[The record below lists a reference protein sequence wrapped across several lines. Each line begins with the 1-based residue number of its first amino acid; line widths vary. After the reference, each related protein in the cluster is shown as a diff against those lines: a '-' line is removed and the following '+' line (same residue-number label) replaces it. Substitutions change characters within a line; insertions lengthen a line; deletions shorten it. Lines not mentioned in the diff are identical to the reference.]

1 MKALFEQ
8 QTSFIERLRIILL
21 IIAAFFILG
30 IMGLYFSSRGF
41 LSGLQDISRTNQI
54 LNFTSTSLQALSASE
69 ENLEK
74 LTAKSTS
81 QSLIPFHEASR
92 ISLQNIFEASR
103 ISGHLPGIR
112 SKLTEAE
119 QAVLHYQSAVES
131 IVGRNDL
138 NFETLRSE
146 VLVAKQFVMDAEEGL
161 RETQILLKNESDDI
175 FNDIYNNRFDPLIVA
190 SFLSLVFFAFVV
202 IVGLSSAKRLGL
214 SLSNLTKATDAVSE
228 GDLNYIAPILESD
241 EFGKLTFE
249 FNSMVQSLQD
259 KQLKLTEAMEKVTRL
274 QTITNSFSGALLP
287 GEVFDVIVMDV
298 YKALKADIGTLSLL
312 NEEGNLLNN
321 RLIGFS
327 QEHEVQFASLSMNAV
342 SPMVT
347 LVKTGEPRFIE
358 DVEILKADYPNGYNN
373 LMNLRVQSTAYLP
386 LIVGDQIYGGLN
398 FGFREKRT
406 FSGEDEEFMM
416 ALTRQCAQA
425 LHRARLYKSATD
437 AIQVRDEF
445 LSIASHELRTPL
457 TPLKLQ
463 LQNMSRQ
470 VRKGQ
475 IQIEKPEQVLRVI
488 DSSDRQ
494 VDRLITLIDDLLDV
508 SRISAGKLSLNIEVF
523 DFGAM
528 VVDVITHYTSQTKDL
543 QDLVQVEIEKN
554 IYCSADRVR
563 MEQVVINFL
572 TNAVKYAPGKPI
584 KVKVSRYG
592 MNVRLE
598 VEDEG
603 EGISSEN
610 QSRIFGRFER
620 VRDKNNIGGLGL
632 GLYICR
638 QIVEAHGGEISVKSA
653 TGKGSTFIVEIP
665 AIS

>member
-1 MKALFEQ
+1 M
-8 QTSFIERLRIILL
+8 
-21 IIAAFFILG
+21 IIATFFVLG

-41 LSGLQDISRTNQI
+41 LSGLQEISQANSI
-54 LNFTSTSLQALSASE
+54 LNHTSISLQALSSSE

-74 LTAKSTS
+74 LNLNTTR
-81 QSLIPFHEASR
+81 LGLVPFHEATR
-92 ISLQNIFEASR
+92 IAVQNISDAKKIAR
-103 ISGHLPGIR
+103 HLIEIKN
-112 SKLTEAE
+112 KLYEAE
-119 QAVLHYQSAVES
+119 QAVIHYQTAIEE
-131 IVGRNDL
+131 IVARDDL
-138 NFETLRSE
+138 NSEMLKSE
-146 VLVAKQFVMDAEEGL
+146 VLVARQFVMDAEEDL
-161 RETQILLKNESDDI
+161 RETQILLKNESDSI
-175 FNDIYNNRFDPLIVA
+175 FNDIYSNRFSPLIVA
-190 SFLSLVFFAFVV
+190 GFLSFAFFAFV
-202 IVGLSSAKRLGL
+202 ILVGLSSAKRLGL
-214 SLSNLTKATDAVSE
+214 SLSNLTNATDAVSA
-228 GDLNYIAPILESD
+228 GDLNYSAPILEPD

-249 FNSMVQSLQD
+249 FNNMVQSLQD
-259 KQLKLTEAMEKVTRL
+259 KQHKLTEAMEKVTRL
-274 QTITNSFSGALLP
+274 QTITNSFSSALLP

-298 YKALKADIGTLSLL
+298 YQALKASTGTLSLL
-312 NEEGNLLNN
+312 NEDGLMLNN
-321 RLIGFS
+321 RMIGMTKEF
-327 QEHEVQFASLSMNAV
+327 EVQYASLSMNAV

-347 LVKTGEPRFIE
+347 LVKTGTPWFI
-358 DVEILKADYPNGYNN
+358 DDIEIIRADYPTGYQN
-373 LMNLRVQSTAYLP
+373 LIKLGIHSSAYLP

-398 FGFREKRT
+398 FGFKEQRT
-406 FSGEDEEFMM
+406 FSNEDQEFMM

-475 IQIEKPEQVLRVI
+475 IQIEKPEHVLKVMEN
-488 DSSDRQ
+488 SDRQ

-508 SRISAGKLSLNIEVF
+508 SRISAGKLTLNFEEF

-528 VVDVITHYTSQTKDL
+528 VEEVVTHYTSQMKDT
-543 QDLVQVEIEKN
+543 QELVQVEIDKN
-554 IYCSADRVR
+554 IKCSADRVR

-584 KVKVSRYG
+584 KVRVSRHG
-592 MNVRLE
+592 ENARLE
-598 VEDEG
+598 IEDEG
-603 EGISSEN
+603 EGISPEN

-638 QIVEAHGGEISVKSA
+638 QIVEAHSGEISVKSA